1 MNTTQRFFVAAAGA
15 FLGLLAVPA
24 FGQASGE
31 SPAAGSP
38 PTAPGTP
45 APASTTPAPS
55 APGTPTPSKAE
66 TPMSTTPST
75 STPVPATAAT
85 EVKTQKA
92 TFGAGCFWGV
102 EEFFRTTKGVTATRV
117 GYAGG
122 EKDKP
127 TYKEVCTDE
136 TGHAEVVE
144 VTFDPSVITYE
155 KLVSLFF
162 KIHDPTQVNRQGPD
176 YGSQYRTVIFYHSPE
191 QKAAAEAEIKRL
203 TDSGRYKKPIAT
215 KVQPAPT
222 FWAAEDYHQQ
232 YFFKRGIPNT
242 CHVLEE

>member
-1 MNTTQRFFVAAAGA
+1 MNTTKRFIVAAAGA
-15 FLGLLAVPA
+15 FLGLIAVPA
-24 FGQASGE
+24 FGQASGG

-38 PTAPGTP
+38 PTAPGAP
-45 APASTTPAPS
+45 APASTTPGPS

-66 TPMSTTPST
+66 TPMFTTPST